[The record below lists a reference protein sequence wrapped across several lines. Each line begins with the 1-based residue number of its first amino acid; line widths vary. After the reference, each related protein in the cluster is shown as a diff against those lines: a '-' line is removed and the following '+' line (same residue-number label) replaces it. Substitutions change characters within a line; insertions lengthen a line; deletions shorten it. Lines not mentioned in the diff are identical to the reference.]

1 MKYKTNDLVVIK
13 KTGKRGSISQI
24 LCNPYLPNW
33 LSKPNYLVY
42 VSGEFMPKVF
52 KENELTKIE
61 ER

>member
-13 KTGKRGSISQI
+13 KTGIRGSISQI

-42 VSGEFMPKVF
+42 VSGGFMPKVF
-52 KENELTKIE
+52 KQNEIE
-61 ER
+61 PWQE